1 MADEKIKRGPGR
13 PTDKRKDTV
22 LRLRIDAETH
32 KKLNRCAEKRQVSMS
47 EIVREAINEIVQEA
61 EAVVKP
67 AEPNGYKFETLALD
81 MIAFM
86 GTCLPFEVEREKE
99 FAPIKNATGND
110 SIDSARELLKQNGYT
125 L

>member
-61 EAVVKP
+61 EAESYDAKVLGRKKTQD
-67 AEPNGYKFETLALD
+67 N
-81 MIAFM
+81 
-86 GTCLPFEVEREKE
+86 R
-99 FAPIKNATGND
+99 
-110 SIDSARELLKQNGYT
+110 
-125 L
+125 

>member
-1 MADEKIKRGPGR
+1 MPIHVVEKKIPH
-13 PTDKRKDTV
+13 
-22 LRLRIDAETH
+22 IDLEG
-32 KKLNRCAEKRQVSMS
+32 NM
-47 EIVREAINEIVQEA
+47 
-61 EAVVKP
+61 VKP
-67 AEPNGYKFETLALD
+67 EQPNGYKFETLALD